1 MLKPEVKVGLFVFF
15 GLLVLAYL
23 TFTFGDIKLGK
34 EKGYTVKVYFDTVS
48 GLEEKAPVKIAGVD
62 VGKVKEIRLKGTKA
76 EVILWIKDGVKI
88 PKNAVAVIRTMG
100 LMGEKYVEITDG
112 NPSSGYVADGG
123 TIGKGV
129 SPADMDYL
137 IAQLSDIARD
147 VKAVTA
153 TLKNSLGTP
162 TAQEQIKDILANLQK
177 TTEILA
183 KLSTSNERKIDAIV
197 ENTQKLTGELV
208 RLIKE
213 NRLYVSRSIKNLD
226 QFSQHLPR
234 IAQNLD
240 SLVAT
245 LNTPAVKKD
254 LKTTVAEISETSKNL
269 KEITSTIAQGKG
281 TIGKLVKDEK
291 VYNDLSETLE
301 TLKEATERV
310 KRTTLTLEFK
320 FKGDYMTRDLSKKYS
335 YSGDPGNS
343 YGYFTVRIQ
352 PREDRFYVLGIT
364 SDPRGDY
371 DEKRKVYYVDGEEHI
386 IREKKFERK
395 IKLTAQYG
403 IRLLEPLDFRI
414 GLKDSTAG
422 IGFDYR
428 IFNNKDL
435 VASLDVWDFSGEY
448 SDHGDARVRIGV
460 SYTIWKPFFI
470 EAGWD
475 DILNSKFSSFFVGAG
490 MRITDE
496 DLKYLLFGG
505 GSPPIK

>member
-1 MLKPEVKVGLFVFF
+1 MKPEVKVGLFVFF
-15 GLLVLAYL
+15 GLLVLVYL
-23 TFTFGDIKLGK
+23 TFTFGDIRLGK

-76 EVILWIKDGVKI
+76 EVVLWIKEGVRI
-88 PKNAVAVIRTMG
+88 PKDAVAVIRTMG
-100 LMGEKYVEITDG
+100 LMGEKYIEITDG
-112 NPSSGYVADGG
+112 SMSSGYVAEGG

-162 TAQEQIKDILANLQK
+162 TAQEQIKEILANLQE
-177 TTEILA
+177 TTKVLAEI
-183 KLSTSNERKIDAIV
+183 STSNEEKVNAIIA
-197 ENTQKLTGELV
+197 NTERLTRELAQ
-208 RLIKE
+208 LIRE
-213 NRLYVSRSIKNLD
+213 NRVYVSQSIENFSK
-226 QFSQHLPR
+226 FSQHLPR
-234 IAQNLD
+234 IARNLD
-240 SLVAT
+240 SIVST
-245 LNTPAVKKD
+245 LSTPSVRKE
-254 LKTTVAEISETSKNL
+254 LKTTIAEISETSKNL

-301 TLKEATERV
+301 TLKETTERV
-310 KRTTLTLEFK
+310 KRTTLTLE

-371 DEKRKVYYVDGEEHI
+371 DEKRKVYYVDGRKHV
-386 IREKKFERK
+386 IREKKFDRK
-395 IKLTAQYG
+395 IKFTAQYG

-428 IFNNKDL
+428 ILNNKDL

>member
-1 MLKPEVKVGLFVFF
+1 MKPEVKVGLFVFL
-15 GLLVLAYL
+15 GILVLAYL
-23 TFTFGDIKLGK
+23 TFTFGNIKIGR

-48 GLEEKAPVKIAGVD
+48 GLEEKALVKIAGVD

-76 EVILWIKDGVKI
+76 EVVLWIKEGVKI
-88 PKNAVAVIRTMG
+88 PKDAVAVIRTMG
-100 LMGEKYVEITDG
+100 LMGEKYIEITDG
-112 NPSSGYVADGG
+112 SLNAGYVADGG
-123 TIGKGV
+123 TLGKGI

-137 IAQLSDIARD
+137 IAQLSDIAKD
-147 VKAVTA
+147 VKAVTEV
-153 TLKNSLGTP
+153 LKHSIGTP
-162 TAQEQIKDILANLQK
+162 TAQEQIKEILANLQEI
-177 TTEILA
+177 TETLA
-183 KLSTSNERKIDAIV
+183 QISTSNERKINAIIA
-197 ENTQKLTGELV
+197 NTEALTRDLARV
-208 RLIKE
+208 IRE
-213 NRLYVSRSIKNLD
+213 NRIYVSRSIKNFD
-226 QFSQHLPR
+226 EFSQHLPR
-234 IAQNLD
+234 IAKNLD

-245 LNTPAVKKD
+245 LSTPSVRNQ
-254 LKTTVAEISETSKNL
+254 LKSTITELSETSKNL

-281 TIGKLVKDEK
+281 TIGKLVKEEK
-291 VYNDLSETLE
+291 VYKDLSETLE

-320 FKGDYMTRDLSKKYS
+320 GDYMTRDLSKKYS
-335 YSGDPGNS
+335 YSGEPDNS
-343 YGYFTVRIQ
+343 YGYFTIRIQ

-371 DEKRKVYYVDGEEHI
+371 DEKKKIYYVDGRKHTV
-386 IREKKFERK
+386 REKKFDRS
-395 IKLTAQYG
+395 IKFTAQYG
-403 IRLLEPLDFRI
+403 IRIWDPLDFRI

-428 IFNNKDL
+428 ILKDDRL
-435 VASLDVWDFSGEY
+435 VASLDIWDFSGEY

-460 SYTIWKPFFI
+460 SYMVWRPFFL

-505 GSPPIK
+505 AAPPIK